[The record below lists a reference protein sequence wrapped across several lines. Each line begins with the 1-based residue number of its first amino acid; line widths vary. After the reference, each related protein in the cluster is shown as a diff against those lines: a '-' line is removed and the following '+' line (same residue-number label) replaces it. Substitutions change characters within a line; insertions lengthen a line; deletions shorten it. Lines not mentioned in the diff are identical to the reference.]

1 MEKFNGYII
10 DEKDVAK
17 PSGIF
22 SSKRTIELR
31 AKVIPDAGL
40 LYEYMRSLNIVNRSW
55 ERIVEDIQYG
65 KTSYWSNQERTI
77 VSAISE
83 FISSNERYITGIA
96 NIYFD
101 FSLNFRNGVCEDHPI
116 TYDRA
121 MKQIKEK
128 VQQLPNP
135 QMAFLS
141 FLKSRGLSIR

>member
-1 MEKFNGYII
+1 MERFNGYII
-10 DEKDVAK
+10 DAKDVAK

-22 SSKRTIELR
+22 STKSKIELR

-40 LYEYMRSLNIVNRSW
+40 LYEHIRSMNVVNRSW
-55 ERIVEDIQYG
+55 ERIMEDIRYG
-65 KTSYWSNQERTI
+65 KTGYWSNQERII

-83 FISSNERYITGIA
+83 FISKNECYITGIA

-101 FSLNFRNGVCEDHPI
+101 FSLNFRNGYTEDHPI

-128 VQQLPNP
+128 VQLLPNP

-141 FLKSRGLSIR
+141 FLRSRGLSIQ